1 MNDAFLQHLHS
12 AQAAQ
17 YQPPHPTPPIAAAGK
32 LFENIA
38 QSYYS
43 WTSAV
48 ECFSYVSV
56 REIILRCNPWLV
68 SVK

>member
-1 MNDAFLQHLHS
+1 MHFSNISTQHKQHNI
-12 AQAAQ
+12 
-17 YQPPHPTPPIAAAGK
+17 PPPPPIAAAGK

-43 WTSAV
+43 WMSAV

-56 REIILRCNPWLV
+56 REIILRCNRWLV